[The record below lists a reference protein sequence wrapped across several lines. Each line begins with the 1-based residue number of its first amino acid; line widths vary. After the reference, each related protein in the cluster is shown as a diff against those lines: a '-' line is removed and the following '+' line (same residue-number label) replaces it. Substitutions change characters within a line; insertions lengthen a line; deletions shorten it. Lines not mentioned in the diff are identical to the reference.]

1 MNDFLDKLSAKR
13 CIDLEFTNMV
23 NMPQSIF
30 DDRDAIDAKQLYITR
45 FRKIPNWVQLSKID
59 CSKANEWLVHNYQDK
74 ITDCCFIKRNEMSR
88 RLRGR
93 TRETLGE
100 GVEIFLDDVYYFMF
114 DDLLVY
120 LNHNS
125 WESNIFYRKTDSAL
139 VNRIVKEIAGFK
151 KERNHQPKIKLLV
164 TTGNK
169 LSTTTMEI
177 SRPTFS
183 VEENY
188 NDDFLPV
195 HQTIIDRLC
204 TENDKG
210 LVLLHGK
217 PGTGKTSY
225 IRYLITETEK
235 SIIFLPPNMAA
246 SITDPGLINV
256 MIDNPNSIF
265 VIEDAENIIIDR
277 NRSNSS
283 SVSALLN
290 LADGLLSDCLNI
302 QIVCS
307 FNTDLSRVDSALMRK
322 GRLIAKYEFAELSVV
337 KAQALS
343 DKLGFSSIIASPMT
357 LAAVYNQNETEFA
370 ATVQRRS
377 VGFKIAV

>member
-1 MNDFLDKLSAKR
+1 MKDFLDKLSAKR
-13 CIDLEFTNMV
+13 CIDLEFTNTV
-23 NMPQSIF
+23 NLPQSIF

-45 FRKIPNWVQLSKID
+45 FCKIPNWVELCKID
-59 CSKANEWLVHNYQDK
+59 CNKANEWLVQNYQDK
-74 ITDCCFIKRNEMSR
+74 ITDCCLIKRNEMSR

-100 GVEIFLDDVYYFMF
+100 GAEIFLDDVYYFMF
-114 DDLLVY
+114 DDMLVY

-125 WESNIFYRKTDSAL
+125 WQSNIFYRKTDSVL
-139 VNRIVKEIAGFK
+139 VDRIVKEIAGFK
-151 KERNHQPKIKLLV
+151 KEHHHKPQIKLLV
-164 TTGNK
+164 TKGNE
-169 LSTTTMEI
+169 LTTTTMEI
-177 SRPTFS
+177 SRPKFS
-183 VEENY
+183 VEDNY

-195 HQTIIDRLC
+195 HQTIIKRLR

-235 SIIFLPPNMAA
+235 SVIFLPPNMAA

-256 MIDNPNSIF
+256 MIANPNSIF

-277 NRSNSS
+277 NRRNSS

-322 GRLIAKYEFAELSVV
+322 GRLIAKYEFAELEIA

-343 DKLGFSSIIASPMT
+343 NKLGYTSIIASPMT

-370 ATVQRRS
+370 ATIQRRS